1 MPPPPSLP
9 SAPSSGLWTCR
20 LPPPDWRVETWAP
33 DTPGS
38 PAVPR
43 SRAPSGSGICS
54 TWSLPAYPSSSPP
67 ASSLGLPSPPHSPV
81 LRWPLSVY
89 WGDGGRGRPL
99 FGQGRWDGGGALS
112 FLLFIALGL
121 WGGFPWPPPL
131 PQGRGRSP
139 GESQAWGGSPRVRR
153 GGGRSPVTEVPG
165 PGPSAGIC
173 DPLPNAKPGP
183 SQDTSPPALAALTGA
198 YLGAGASRG
207 HRERGGLI
215 LGVLQRVSWGGRWE
229 Q

>member
-1 MPPPPSLP
+1 MPPPLSLP
-9 SAPSSGLWTCR
+9 SVPSSGLWTCR
-20 LPPPDWRVETWAP
+20 LPPPHWRVETWAP

-54 TWSLPAYPSSSPP
+54 TWSLPASPPSSPP
-67 ASSLGLPSPPHSPV
+67 ASSLGLPSPPRSPV
-81 LRWPLSVY
+81 LPLAPECAL
-89 WGDGGRGRPL
+89 GGMGGRGRPL
-99 FGQGRWDGGGALS
+99 FSQGRWDGGGALS

-165 PGPSAGIC
+165 PGPSPKCQTRPIAGHLSSC
-173 DPLPNAKPGP
+173 PGCPDRCLPWCWGQSGTQGTGRSYSGGSAK
-183 SQDTSPPALAALTGA
+183 SE
-198 YLGAGASRG
+198 LG
-207 HRERGGLI
+207 
-215 LGVLQRVSWGGRWE
+215 WE
-229 Q
+229 MGTVR